1 MNNDES
7 YIRKQGAEEGR
18 ALGAIRY
25 LELLR
30 DAGTRVVLVGIA
42 LACASVLA
50 LYGASLTGGGLY
62 GYGTGVTSYP
72 LIDLFS
78 SWAMVASSSAL
89 AAVLAFVL
97 PGTTSGVTPRS
108 RLAWAL
114 TAGLVVGETYVWSRL
129 FMGMAALVRP
139 LSCGPVHN
147 LPGTNGCGFAD
158 GATVAMI
165 DVAVRGS
172 VWALAVAAVGSFAAP
187 LVGTA
192 CAVMAS
198 ARAHATSAAP
208 VRDALWGSLGI
219 VAVAWA
225 TLTLVGF
232 GLSLLAEVGGY
243 AVLVWVQLW
252 AVLPILAGGRVRR
265 AYARGPLRQ

>member
-62 GYGTGVTSYP
+62 GYGAGVTSYP

-198 ARAHATSAAP
+198 ARAHATSAP